1 MKNNM
6 KIVNFIYKS
15 LSLIAFILSSH
26 PISYILQS
34 LGLHIIL
41 AVFLSVV
48 INILISIIPY
58 INVPTSLFFFT
69 YAFIDCFIK
78 NGMFDA
84 ETIYLF
90 IILMLWR
97 NIVIL
102 RGGDPFLLL
111 FY

>member
-6 KIVNFIYKS
+6 KTANFIYKS
-15 LSLIAFILSSH
+15 LSLIAFILSLH

-41 AVFLSVV
+41 AVCLSAV
-48 INILISIIPY
+48 INILISIISY

-78 NGMFDA
+78 YGMSDA

-90 IILMLWR
+90 IILMLWP
-97 NIVIL
+97 ITVVL
-102 RGGDPFLLL
+102 RGGDPFLLN
-111 FY
+111 